1 MFCLKCGYKIPAGAA
16 FCPNCG
22 AKVQAEEATRHSDV
36 PSNAA
41 RPGTEAQPDTE
52 PSGQSG
58 QPAAQTE
65 QGTQTEPESQPDA
78 VPPAS
83 PSVPPAAPQPVQN
96 GAQPAGDPLA
106 VMVGK
111 HADYYLAE
119 FKKIDAGQKTRFNW
133 AALLFGP
140 IMCFYRRSGELF
152 KKYFLPVYIALL
164 VSSLV
169 LMVGMSSLNGP
180 VAVVSMVLALASC
193 VWGLINAI
201 RFGRNFNRDYYAHCK
216 QQLAKP
222 ASERKGGT
230 SIKNIVFFLL
240 ALTGIEIVLSI
251 VGGLLAMLM
260 LSATLNSA
268 WEDEGSYS
276 ANIESSSNYNEAS
289 SYVTSDEEPIYEPG
303 SSEILHA
310 RWDEFLDSSG
320 ENEILFLEA
329 DNDCDGLLEAFAVTA
344 GEYDADMGF
353 YFDAKVY
360 FINSNGKMNS
370 VCDTAPDGS
379 PLYGY
384 PTESILSPDDGDGFF
399 IWNLAT
405 GTSNYSLVWGVKDGR
420 FYETNISGQYC
431 EVSLADGQGLTAYQ
445 LDYSNGYRDYVTYR
459 LNYDSSIHAFTAT
472 ADASV
477 YPTDSGSV
485 VEDYSM
491 MAYDP
496 TGIYQ
501 IIGNDGYVA
510 SICLWMEPTD
520 AENPFYCDIR
530 SWNGEGGIGCDYYGP
545 ARVPADLQS
554 ITCGD
559 FIFGI
564 DENGVPFFNDPMIEV
579 PYGIYYYSEST
590 FSEMQINALVDAAA
604 YAGMDIPS
612 DLLTAYVGDAGLD
625 PSMIYELM

>member
-1 MFCLKCGYKIPAGAA
+1 MYCLKCGYKIPAGAA

-276 ANIESSSNYNEAS
+276 ANIESSSYYDETYDEAD
-289 SYVTSDEEPIYEPG
+289 SYVEEEPAVSVEETPSFEVG
-303 SSEILHA
+303 SKEILENA
-310 RWDEFLDSSG
+310 WSSVLANS
-320 ENEILFLEA
+320 NEPIVEITFIY
-329 DNDCDGLLEAFAVTA
+329 DDCDDDGLYEAFAATA
-344 GEYDADMGF
+344 EEHDEDMDI
-353 YFDAKVY
+353 YFGAKIY
-360 FINSNGKMNS
+360 FIDSYGN
-370 VCDTAPDGS
+370 VTLLCDTAPEGG
-379 PLYGY
+379 PLYGK
-384 PTESILSPDDGDGFF
+384 PNNLGLLLSPDNIHDFF
-399 IWNLAT
+399 VWDVYA
-405 GTSNYSLVWGVKDGR
+405 GTSAPSLVWGVRDGQV
-420 FYETNISGQYC
+420 YESNISGQYC
-431 EVSLADGQGLTAYQ
+431 SVHWAEGPGLAGYQ
-445 LDYSNGYRDYVTYR
+445 VDYSQGYRDYIIYR
-459 LNYDSSIHAFTAT
+459 LNYDSNTASFTA
-472 ADASV
+472 
-477 YPTDSGSV
+477 
-485 VEDYSM
+485 
-491 MAYDP
+491 
-496 TGIYQ
+496 
-501 IIGNDGYVA
+501 
-510 SICLWMEPTD
+510 
-520 AENPFYCDIR
+520 
-530 SWNGEGGIGCDYYGP
+530 
-545 ARVPADLQS
+545 VPD
-554 ITCGD
+554 
-559 FIFGI
+559 
-564 DENGVPFFNDPMIEV
+564 N
-579 PYGIYYYSEST
+579 
-590 FSEMQINALVDAAA
+590 AA
-604 YAGMDIPS
+604 YPEGEEVYLIQ
-612 DLLTAYVGDAGLD
+612 
-625 PSMIYELM
+625 

>member
-1 MFCLKCGYKIPAGAA
+1 MYCLKCGYKIPAGAA

-65 QGTQTEPESQPDA
+65 PKGRPDA

-96 GAQPAGDPLA
+96 GAQPADDPLA

-111 HADYYLAE
+111 RADYYLAE

-133 AALLFGP
+133 AAFLLGP
-140 IMCFYRRSGELF
+140 MMCFYRRSGELF

-180 VAVVSMVLALASC
+180 VAVVGGVLAFAVG
-193 VWGLINAI
+193 VWGWVNAI

-276 ANIESSSNYNEAS
+276 ANIESSSYYDETYDEAD
-289 SYVTSDEEPIYEPG
+289 SYVEEEPAVSVEETPSFEVG
-303 SSEILHA
+303 SKEILENA
-310 RWDEFLDSSG
+310 WSSVLANS
-320 ENEILFLEA
+320 NEPIVEITFIY
-329 DNDCDGLLEAFAVTA
+329 DDCDDDGLYEAFAATA
-344 GEYDADMGF
+344 EEHDEDMDI
-353 YFDAKVY
+353 YFGAKIY
-360 FINSNGKMNS
+360 FIDSYGN
-370 VCDTAPDGS
+370 VTLLCDTAPEGG
-379 PLYGY
+379 PLYGK
-384 PTESILSPDDGDGFF
+384 PNNLGLLLSPDNIHDFF
-399 IWNLAT
+399 VWDVYA
-405 GTSNYSLVWGVKDGR
+405 GTSAPSLVWGVRDGQV
-420 FYETNISGQYC
+420 YESNISGQYC
-431 EVSLADGQGLTAYQ
+431 SVHWAEGPGLAGYQ
-445 LDYSNGYRDYVTYR
+445 VDYSQGYRDYIIYR
-459 LNYDSSIHAFTAT
+459 LNYDSNTASFTA
-472 ADASV
+472 
-477 YPTDSGSV
+477 
-485 VEDYSM
+485 
-491 MAYDP
+491 
-496 TGIYQ
+496 
-501 IIGNDGYVA
+501 
-510 SICLWMEPTD
+510 
-520 AENPFYCDIR
+520 
-530 SWNGEGGIGCDYYGP
+530 
-545 ARVPADLQS
+545 VPD
-554 ITCGD
+554 
-559 FIFGI
+559 
-564 DENGVPFFNDPMIEV
+564 N
-579 PYGIYYYSEST
+579 
-590 FSEMQINALVDAAA
+590 AA
-604 YAGMDIPS
+604 YPEGEEVYLIQ
-612 DLLTAYVGDAGLD
+612 
-625 PSMIYELM
+625 

>member
-1 MFCLKCGYKIPAGAA
+1 MYCLKCGYKIPAGAA

-180 VAVVSMVLALASC
+180 VAVVGGVLAFAVG
-193 VWGLINAI
+193 VWGWVNAI

-276 ANIESSSNYNEAS
+276 ANIESSSYYDETYDEAD
-289 SYVTSDEEPIYEPG
+289 SYVEEEPAVSVEETPSFEVG
-303 SSEILHA
+303 SKEILENA
-310 RWDEFLDSSG
+310 WSSVLANS
-320 ENEILFLEA
+320 NEPIVEITFIY
-329 DNDCDGLLEAFAVTA
+329 DDCDDDGLYEAFAATA
-344 GEYDADMGF
+344 EEHDEDMDI
-353 YFDAKVY
+353 YFGAKIY
-360 FINSNGKMNS
+360 FIDSYGN
-370 VCDTAPDGS
+370 VTLLCDTAPEGG
-379 PLYGY
+379 PLYGK
-384 PTESILSPDDGDGFF
+384 PNNLGLLLSPDNIHDFF
-399 IWNLAT
+399 VWDVYA
-405 GTSNYSLVWGVKDGR
+405 GTSAPSLVWGVRDGQV
-420 FYETNISGQYC
+420 YESNISGQYC
-431 EVSLADGQGLTAYQ
+431 SVHWAEGPGLAGYQ
-445 LDYSNGYRDYVTYR
+445 VDYSQGYRDYIIYR
-459 LNYDSSIHAFTAT
+459 LNYDSNTASFTA
-472 ADASV
+472 
-477 YPTDSGSV
+477 
-485 VEDYSM
+485 
-491 MAYDP
+491 
-496 TGIYQ
+496 
-501 IIGNDGYVA
+501 
-510 SICLWMEPTD
+510 
-520 AENPFYCDIR
+520 
-530 SWNGEGGIGCDYYGP
+530 
-545 ARVPADLQS
+545 VPD
-554 ITCGD
+554 
-559 FIFGI
+559 
-564 DENGVPFFNDPMIEV
+564 N
-579 PYGIYYYSEST
+579 
-590 FSEMQINALVDAAA
+590 AA
-604 YAGMDIPS
+604 YPEGEEVYLIQ
-612 DLLTAYVGDAGLD
+612 
-625 PSMIYELM
+625 